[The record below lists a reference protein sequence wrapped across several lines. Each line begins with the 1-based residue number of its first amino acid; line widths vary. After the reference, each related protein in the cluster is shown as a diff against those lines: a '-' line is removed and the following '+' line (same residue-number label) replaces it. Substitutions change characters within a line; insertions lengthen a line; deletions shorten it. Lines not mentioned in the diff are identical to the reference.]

1 MCFQVSAL
9 CLARHPVGR
18 HWAAQSCA
26 GTRHTHDT
34 PAAYPTAH
42 PTTDPTTIR
51 RHTRGTPTAR
61 PTTDPTTIRRHTRGT
76 PTAHPTARP
85 TTHKPGCLR
94 AVSGQSYAL
103 LVSQCLRAVSVYSH
117 ARYLRVESRASLKPP
132 PRSALWIQR
141 ASGCARSFPW
151 TLPDRGHL
159 RQLL

>member
-18 HWAAQSCA
+18 HWASQSCA
-26 GTRHTHDT
+26 PRHTPQQT
-34 PAAYPTAH
+34 PPQSG
-42 PTTDPTTIR
+42 
-51 RHTRGTPTAR
+51 GTPTAR